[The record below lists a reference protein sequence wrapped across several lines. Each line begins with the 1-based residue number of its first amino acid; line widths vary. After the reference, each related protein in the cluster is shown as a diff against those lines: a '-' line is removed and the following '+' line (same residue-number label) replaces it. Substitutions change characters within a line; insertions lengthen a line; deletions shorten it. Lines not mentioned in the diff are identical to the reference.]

1 MKFIYIN
8 SSVILAEL
16 FYAKVLKAI
25 FLLPSRSHFAEP
37 DMIFICLSL
46 VGC

>member
-25 FLLPSRSHFAEP
+25 FFTMQKSFR
-37 DMIFICLSL
+37 
-46 VGC
+46 

>member
-25 FLLPSRSHFAEP
+25 FLPSRSHFAEP

-46 VGC
+46 VVE

>member
-8 SSVILAEL
+8 GSVILAEL

-25 FLLPSRSHFAEP
+25 FFTKQKSFR
-37 DMIFICLSL
+37 
-46 VGC
+46 

>member
-25 FLLPSRSHFAEP
+25 FFYQA
-37 DMIFICLSL
+37 DVISL
-46 VGC
+46 NRT

>member
-25 FLLPSRSHFAEP
+25 FFFTKQKSFR
-37 DMIFICLSL
+37 
-46 VGC
+46 